1 LPCWIGTVSNPLPA
15 KAERPGILGMRRAHS
30 GLEARPSHARSYK
43 IRSARVEDIGA
54 IAELESMV
62 FGDDAY
68 SKEVLYDLVRGAP
81 SGRPSP
87 SSLAGDANA
96 MDVLSLPSNC
106 CAIYV
111 ADSSGRI
118 IGYSI
123 AQIRVWGEFLSSY
136 GVNPDDVLDLNIKGS
151 SRVGYLKSIAV
162 HPNYRRYGIGKQ
174 FHAVREAFLRDQG
187 IQHVVLLQM
196 PNPGLEDFHHSLG
209 FSEISASPSLE
220 YAAGGRAR
228 LWYRPIT

>member
-1 LPCWIGTVSNPLPA
+1 MPCWIGTVSSPLPT
-15 KAERPGILGMRRAHS
+15 KAERPDVLGMRRAQS
-30 GLEARPSHARSYK
+30 DREAKPNQARSYK

-54 IAELESMV
+54 IAELESIV

-68 SKEVLYDLVRGAP
+68 SKEVLYDLMRGALP
-81 SGRPSP
+81 VRPSP
-87 SSLAGDANA
+87 SSLAGAANA
-96 MDVLSLPSNC
+96 MDALSLPSNC

-111 ADSSGRI
+111 ADSSGHI

-123 AQIRVWGEFLSSY
+123 AQIRVWSEFLSSY
-136 GVNPDDVLDLNIKGS
+136 GVNLDDVLDLNIEGS

-162 HPNYRRYGIGKQ
+162 HPHYRRYGIGKQ

-187 IQHVVLLQM
+187 VQHLVLLQM
-196 PNPGLEDFHHSLG
+196 PNPGLVDFHHSLG
-209 FSEISASPSLE
+209 FNEISASPSLE